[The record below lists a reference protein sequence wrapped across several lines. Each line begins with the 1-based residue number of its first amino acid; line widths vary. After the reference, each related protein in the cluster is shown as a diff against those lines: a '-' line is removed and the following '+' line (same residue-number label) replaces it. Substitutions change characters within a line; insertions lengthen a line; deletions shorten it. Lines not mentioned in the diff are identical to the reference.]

1 MKTLLAVLLGSSM
14 VLSLSAEAAPCADI
28 AKNAIAQAKAE
39 DVMSQPTAVM
49 VCERWKDYA
58 KFDDKSWAD
67 VFRAEI
73 KMAKGN
79 VKLEN
84 TLWII
89 ANAAKN

>member
-14 VLSLSAEAAPCADI
+14 ALSLSAEASSCAYI
-28 AKNAIAQAKAE
+28 AKDAISQAKAE
-39 DVMSQPTAVM
+39 DVISQPIAVM

-58 KFDDKSWAD
+58 GFDDKSWNE

>member
-1 MKTLLAVLLGSSM
+1 
-14 VLSLSAEAAPCADI
+14 
-28 AKNAIAQAKAE
+28 
-39 DVMSQPTAVM
+39 MSQPTAVM

>member
-1 MKTLLAVLLGSSM
+1 K
-14 VLSLSAEAAPCADI
+14 
-28 AKNAIAQAKAE
+28 KNAIAQAKAE

>member
-14 VLSLSAEAAPCADI
+14 ALSFFAEGAPCADI
-28 AKNAIAQAKAE
+28 AKNAITQAKAE
-39 DVMSQPTAVM
+39 DGMSLPVAVM

-58 KFDDKSWAD
+58 KFDDKSWLDA
-67 VFRAEI
+67 FRAEI
-73 KMAKGN
+73 KMAKGD

>member
-14 VLSLSAEAAPCADI
+14 ALSMSSEAASCADI

-39 DVMSQPTAVM
+39 DIMSLPTAIM

-58 KFDDKSWAD
+58 EFDDKSWAN

-89 ANAAKN
+89 ANSAKN

>member
-14 VLSLSAEAAPCADI
+14 ALSLSAEAASCADI
-28 AKNAIAQAKAE
+28 AKNAIAEAEAE

-49 VCERWKDYA
+49 VCERWKDYS
-58 KFDDKSWAD
+58 KFDDKSWLDA
-67 VFRAEI
+67 FRAEI